1 MKQLLIKKLTAK
13 EQVNIFGGEW
23 LYIWRSKH
31 LMIVKEY
38 INTLMAL
45 TSD

>member
-23 LYIWRSKH
+23 LYI
-31 LMIVKEY
+31 
-38 INTLMAL
+38 
-45 TSD
+45 